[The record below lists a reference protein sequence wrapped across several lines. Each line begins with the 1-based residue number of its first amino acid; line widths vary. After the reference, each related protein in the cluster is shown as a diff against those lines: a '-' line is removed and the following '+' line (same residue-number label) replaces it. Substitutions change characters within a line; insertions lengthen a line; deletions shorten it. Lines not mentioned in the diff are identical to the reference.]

1 MQALTMPGA
10 AGGNFKLV
18 IGCWL
23 KNLLLEIKKF
33 KNYLCTIMESAFLLP
48 MATLLVRVILGI
60 LFFMQGYDKIFRIGI
75 TITAETAS
83 TPVTDKIFG
92 RNFLKALI
100 RISSWIELVAGALLI
115 VGFQRDTALI
125 LLSADM
131 LVTGIIFTLIK
142 PMWDMQFYFPRLV
155 MLVFLMIIPPGWDI
169 FNLDSLLH

>member
-1 MQALTMPGA
+1 M
-10 AGGNFKLV
+10 
-18 IGCWL
+18 
-23 KNLLLEIKKF
+23 
-33 KNYLCTIMESAFLLP
+33 
-48 MATLLVRVILGI
+48 
-60 LFFMQGYDKIFRIGI
+60 
-75 TITAETAS
+75 
-83 TPVTDKIFG
+83 
-92 RNFLKALI
+92 KALI